1 MNKLFKFFLTSAAIS
16 AALVGAVSCQKDFA
30 PDIESLNKKVAE
42 LTQKLN
48 DLQTKIDAGEV
59 VTNVTTTAGG
69 ITVTTNKGTYNIVN
83 GKDGKDGTNGT
94 NGTNGKD
101 GKDGKDG
108 SVVTIGDNGNWFIDG
123 KDTGLAAAGKNGKDG
138 TARTVRTARMVR
150 MVRTVRTA
158 RMASTMSR
166 TPRPVSSPSTPGMPP
181 RASMSLPRP
190 RSLS

>member
-94 NGTNGKD
+94 NGTD

-123 KDTGLAAAGKNGKDG
+123 KDTGLAAAGKDGKDG
-138 TARTVRTARMVR
+138 KDGVDGKDGKDGKDGENGKA
-150 MVRTVRTA
+150 
-158 RMASTMSR
+158 
-166 TPRPVSSPSTPGMPP
+166 STPGMPP

>member
-42 LTQKLN
+42 LTQKLT

-83 GKDGKDGTNGT
+83 GKDGM
-94 NGTNGKD
+94 
-101 GKDGKDG
+101 
-108 SVVTIGDNGNWFIDG
+108 V
-123 KDTGLAAAGKNGKDG
+123 LLLP
-138 TARTVRTARMVR
+138 VRMARMV
-150 MVRTVRTA
+150 
-158 RMASTMSR
+158 STMSR
-166 TPRPVSSPSTPGMPP
+166 IPRPVALTSTPGML
-181 RASMSLPRP
+181 RRVSM
-190 RSLS
+190 